1 MAKTPSKTKSGS
13 KSPAAK
19 RPRKAAGGKSPRFGG
34 KVPSAAGKSLVIVES
49 PTKAKTINKYLGP
62 DYLVMASVGHVR
74 DLPSRA
80 PKGEKQEVPGVDL
93 EDNFKPTYEILATK
107 KTTVAQLRKAA
118 READD
123 VWFATDLDREGE
135 AIAWHLAEALGV
147 SAESAKRVVFNAIT
161 KREIQHAFANPLRIN
176 ANKVNAQQAR
186 RILDRIVGYQV
197 SPLLWKKVAGGL
209 SAGRVQSV
217 TVRLVVERERE
228 IEAFMPE
235 EYWRIGGVF
244 AANPAEAPQLAGAW
258 RKLLEAAEKT
268 KQVQMAADKTAADTA
283 NGVSARDKLVW
294 LGDNNCVL
302 AELVEVGGRPF
313 KPTTREEAQSVAEK
327 LGYALDQAVE
337 THDPKAK
344 GPAQARVALGG
355 HLDRPPQFRLQS
367 VQTKRTVSRPAPPF
381 ITSSL
386 QQAASN
392 RLGFP
397 LKKTM
402 RIAQQL
408 YEGLD
413 IHGDEGQVGLI
424 TYMRTDSTHLSP
436 EALDMARSYIDAAW
450 GAKYLPE
457 KPNFYATRNK
467 SAQEAHEAIRPT
479 DVRITPN
486 RVRSALNNEQYQ
498 LYKLIWERF
507 LGSQCVP
514 AEWDATTALIEA
526 ADAQAVFKAT
536 GRTLVFEGFYK
547 ATGMPRNGD
556 VAQLPPLIEGRPVA
570 PLQIDPTQHFTS
582 APPRYT
588 EASLQKKLED
598 EGIGRPSTY
607 AAIIQTVQDRRYV
620 QPIAPRERR
629 LMATDL
635 GKVVTDKLV
644 ESFPTIMDVAYTRQ
658 MEAEL
663 DKVEDEHH
671 DWVTMLREFYG
682 PFRKNLDAAHESM
695 VHAKAETTPAP
706 HKCTK
711 CGATTVYRF
720 GRNGRFLSCS
730 TYPDCDFAA
739 PIDSEGNPTAPQ
751 RCDILCPECGAG
763 MTKRTGRFGPFLGC
777 EDYPKCK
784 GIVKL
789 DPKKGTVVLPKPP
802 PLQIELKCPKCAAP
816 LNMRRGKRGPWLSC
830 SKFPKCRG
838 RLGFAGI
845 EDDQKT
851 QLDAALDKHEAD
863 NPVPDIRNNRG
874 EVIGDEYLPQVDDDT
889 ALAPAPGSDA
899 DATVDSDA
907 A

>member
-1 MAKTPSKTKSGS
+1 MARTSSKAETPTKGA
-13 KSPAAK
+13 PGK
-19 RPRKAAGGKSPRFGG
+19 RPRKAAGRKGARVGG
-34 KVPSAAGKSLVIVES
+34 ASTRRAAGGTSAGPAPSAADKSLVIVES

-62 DYLVMASVGHVR
+62 GYVVMASVGHVR

-80 PKGEKQEVPGVDL
+80 PKGERQEVPGVDL

-107 KTTVAQLRKAA
+107 KKTITQLRKAA
-118 READD
+118 RQASDI
-123 VWFATDLDREGE
+123 WFATDRDREGE
-135 AIAWHLAEALGV
+135 AIAWHLSEALDV
-147 SAESAKRVVFNAIT
+147 PAAAAKRVVFNAIT
-161 KREIQHAFANPLRIN
+161 RREIQNAFANPHSIDENR
-176 ANKVNAQQAR
+176 VNAQQAR

-197 SPLLWKKVAGGL
+197 SPLLWRKVAGGL

-217 TVRLVVERERE
+217 ATRLVVERERA

-235 EYWRIGGVF
+235 EYWRISGVF
-244 AANPAEAPQLAGAW
+244 AVDLADATRLATEW
-258 RKLLEAAEKT
+258 RRLLEPT
-268 KQVQMAADKTAADTA
+268 DKSGDNSA
-283 NGVSARDKLVW
+283 GPSARDKLIW
-294 LGDNNCVL
+294 LGEHKCVL
-302 AELVEVGGRPF
+302 AELVELAGQPF
-313 KPTTREEAQSVAEK
+313 KPTTRAQAQQAAEK
-327 LGYALDQAVE
+327 LGFVLDQAQE

-344 GPAQARVALGG
+344 GPAQARVVLRGSV
-355 HLDRPPQFRLQS
+355 DQPPAFVIQS
-367 VQTKRTVSRPAPPF
+367 IQTKRTVSRPPAPF

-424 TYMRTDSTHLSP
+424 TYMRTDSTHLAP
-436 EALDMARSYIDAAW
+436 EALDMARSYIDSAW
-450 GAKYLPE
+450 GSKYLPD
-457 KPNFYATRNK
+457 KPNVYATNNK

-479 DVRITPN
+479 DVRITPK
-486 RVRSALNNEQYQ
+486 RVRAALNNEQYQ

-507 LGSQCVP
+507 LASQCTG
-514 AEWDATTALIEA
+514 AQWDATTVVIEA
-526 ADAQAVFKAT
+526 ADAGAIFKAT
-536 GRTLVFEGFYK
+536 GRALVFEGFYK

-556 VAQLPPLIEGRPVA
+556 VAQLPPMSARQPVA
-570 PLQIDPTQHFTS
+570 PLQIDPAQQFTT

-607 AAIIQTVQDRRYV
+607 AAIIQTIQDRRYV
-620 QPIAPRERR
+620 QPVAPRDRR

-644 ESFPTIMDVAYTRQ
+644 ESFPTIMDVAYTRR

-663 DKVEDEHH
+663 DKIEDEHH
-671 DWVTMLREFYG
+671 DWVTMLRQFYG
-682 PFRKNLDAAHESM
+682 PFKKNLDAAHESM

-706 HKCTK
+706 HKCAK
-711 CGATTVYRF
+711 CGAGTVYRF

-730 TYPDCDFAA
+730 TYPECDYAA
-739 PIDSEGNPTAPQ
+739 PLDSEGNPTAPQ
-751 RCDILCPECGAG
+751 RCDILCPDCGG
-763 MTKRTGRFGPFLGC
+763 TMTRRSGRFGPFLGC
-777 EDYPKCK
+777 EDYPQCK

-802 PLQIELKCPKCAAP
+802 PLQIELKCPKCDAP

-838 RLGFAGI
+838 RLGWTAV
-845 EDDQKT
+845 EADQHA
-851 QLDAALDKHEAD
+851 QLVQALQEHEAH
-863 NPVPDIRNNRG
+863 NPVPDIRTTQGNVVG
-874 EVIGDEYLPQVDDDT
+874 ADYLPQTLDDENDSART
-889 ALAPAPGSDA
+889 DA
-899 DATVDSDA
+899 AVDSNA

>member
-1 MAKTPSKTKSGS
+1 MAKAPSKPRSTARR
-13 KSPAAK
+13 PAAK
-19 RPRKAAGGKSPRFGG
+19 RATKTAGGNSTGSGSRKTRRTSGASAGRGR
-34 KVPSAAGKSLVIVES
+34 SAAGKSLVIVES

-93 EDNFKPTYEILATK
+93 EDDFRPTYEVLATK
-107 KTTVAQLRKAA
+107 KKTVTELRKAA
-118 READD
+118 KEATDI
-123 VWFATDLDREGE
+123 WFATDLDREGE

-147 SAESAKRVVFNAIT
+147 SAASAKRVVFNAIT
-161 KREIQHAFANPLRIN
+161 RREIQNAFANPHRIDE
-176 ANKVNAQQAR
+176 NKVNAQQAR

-217 TVRLVVERERE
+217 AVRLVVERERE
-228 IEAFMPE
+228 IEAFMPDE
-235 EYWRIGGVF
+235 FWRINGVF
-244 AANPAEAPQLAGAW
+244 STDPAKAPQLAAAW
-258 RKLLEAAEKT
+258 RQLLETAQKST
-268 KQVQMAADKTAADTA
+268 DKP
-283 NGVSARDKLVW
+283 NGLTARDKLVW
-294 LGDNNCVL
+294 LGENECVL
-302 AELVEVGGRPF
+302 AELVELAGQPF
-313 KPTTREEAQSVAEK
+313 KPTTRAEAQHAAEV
-327 LGYALDQAVE
+327 LGFVLDQADE

-344 GPAQARVALGG
+344 GPAQDRVVLNG
-355 HLDRPPQFRLQS
+355 HVGQPPDFAIQS
-367 VQTKRTVSRPAPPF
+367 VQTKRTVSRPPPPF

-386 QQAASN
+386 QQVASN
-392 RLGFP
+392 RLSFP

-402 RIAQQL
+402 RVAQQL

-424 TYMRTDSTHLSP
+424 TYMRTDSTHLAP
-436 EALDMARSYIDAAW
+436 EALEMARSYIDQAW
-450 GAKYLPE
+450 GSRYLPD
-457 KPNFYATRNK
+457 KPNVYSTRNQ

-479 DVRITPN
+479 DAAITPK

-507 LGSQCVP
+507 LASQCTP
-514 AEWDATTALIEA
+514 AEWDSTTVLIEA
-526 ADAQAVFKAT
+526 AQARAVFKAT

-547 ATGMPRNGD
+547 ATGVPRNGD
-556 VAQLPPLIEGRPVA
+556 VAHLPTLTEGKPVA
-570 PLQIDPTQHFTS
+570 PLQIDPAQQFTT

-607 AAIIQTVQDRRYV
+607 AAIIQTIQDRRYAQQV
-620 QPIAPRERR
+620 APRDRR

-682 PFRKNLDAAHESM
+682 PFRKNLTTAHESM
-695 VHAKAETTPAP
+695 VHAKAETEPAP

-711 CGATTVYRF
+711 CGAATVYRF

-730 TYPDCDFAA
+730 TYPDCDYAA

-751 RCDILCPECGAG
+751 RCDILCPICGGG
-763 MTKRTGRFGPFLGC
+763 MTRRTGRFGPFLGC
-777 EDYPKCK
+777 ENYPKCK
-784 GIVKL
+784 GIIKL

-802 PLQIELKCPKCAAP
+802 PLLIDLTCPKCDAP

-838 RLGFAGI
+838 RLGYAGL
-845 EDDQKT
+845 EPDKQAE
-851 QLDAALDKHEAD
+851 LDGALAQHETD
-863 NPVPDIRNNRG
+863 NPVPDIRNAEG
-874 EVIGDEYLPQVDDDT
+874 QVIGDDYVPLVPDDDAEPEVESLDT
-889 ALAPAPGSDA
+889 A
-899 DATVDSDA
+899 VDSDA